1 MMKRALLIVLLALGG
16 CQPETPEDTGPPD
29 LSGYD
34 PEAAT
39 RAQQI
44 CETDGGNWAK
54 GGLAGGF
61 VCFMPTRDANER
73 CTSGTQCDGL
83 CLARSQTCAPIT
95 PFFGCHEVLTDSG
108 VRATLCID

>member
-54 GGLAGGF
+54 GGLA
-61 VCFMPTRDANER
+61 RR
-73 CTSGTQCDGL
+73 L
-83 CLARSQTCAPIT
+83 CLLHADARR
-95 PFFGCHEVLTDSG
+95 E
-108 VRATLCID
+108 RTLHVGDPV